1 MSDPTQISV
10 FQLMKSRMQMLGE
23 RQKVIAQ
30 NVANVSTP
38 GYVPGDIDQKAF
50 AATWRRITD
59 RARLPCLSRNPLTPK
74 PRSTATPWWSKSR

>member
-38 GYVPGDIDQKAF
+38 GYVPGD
-50 AATWRRITD
+50 R
-59 RARLPCLSRNPLTPK
+59 
-74 PRSTATPWWSKSR
+74 